1 MTDTPILALLRAG
14 LPVEVSS
21 RDAGGDYDQ
30 MCASATVHGGSGVP
44 HNRRYGGTAQS
55 RAALWRI
62 VCVNNSANG
71 AREVAALV
79 VDLLDATTKL
89 YSGKQQLSSA
99 RYGYILKLLQLKQ
112 VAGNL
117 QEQDLIDVNNGL
129 RKG

>member
-1 MTDTPILALLRAG
+1 MNGAIGSVRAYQQSVISAQSALTATRAG
-14 LPVEVSS
+14 YEV
-21 RDAGGDYDQ
+21 
-30 MCASATVHGGSGVP
+30 
-44 HNRRYGGTAQS
+44 GT
-55 RAALWRI
+55 RT
-62 VCVNNSANG
+62 
-71 AREVAALV
+71 V